1 MRRLNPKKL
10 LLSKWTAVKPVNKE
24 KHFLIRS
31 VVKPE
36 LQPEG
41 AELFMEQFELEA
53 VHSGRTQII
62 HWRDLQDEAQWLQGW
77 K

>member
-10 LLSKWTAVKPVNKE
+10 LLSKWTAVKPINKE
-24 KHFLIRS
+24 KHFIVRS
-31 VVKPE
+31 VVVPDTPE
-36 LQPEG
+36 QPVEK
-41 AELFMEQFELEA
+41 FELEA
-53 VHSGRTQII
+53 VHSGRAQII